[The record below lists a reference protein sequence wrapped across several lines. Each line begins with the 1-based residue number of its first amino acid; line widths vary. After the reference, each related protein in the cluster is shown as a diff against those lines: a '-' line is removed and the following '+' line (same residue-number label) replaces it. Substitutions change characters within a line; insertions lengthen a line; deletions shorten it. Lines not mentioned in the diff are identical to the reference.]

1 MDFFADDARG
11 GGGGGWEEGVPTGAD
26 TEDVDEA
33 ETEGVIALREA
44 TCSSDFR
51 AAFARPA

>member
-1 MDFFADDARG
+1 MGFFTDDARG
-11 GGGGGWEEGVPTGAD
+11 GGGGGWEEGAPTGAD
-26 TEDVDEA
+26 IEDVDEA